1 MRFLEVFK
9 RKILLMHVAGI
20 PVRADYRWFFVL
32 ILMSLVTAGSI
43 NPMVDSGAVSF
54 VFGLLTTLVFFGSIL
69 AHELAHAFTARV
81 EGVQVM
87 EIMLHPFGGLAR
99 LKHEPETPR
108 AEFRIAVAGP
118 VASFALAVVFVALM
132 AGANAAG
139 VNLLALL
146 LLTLAVGNFL
156 IAVFNLF
163 PGYPLDGGRV
173 LRAYLWKNGKDLN
186 EATVLT
192 GRAGQVIAAA
202 MIGFGLIIAIT
213 RADFFTGFWTI
224 LVGLFLYDSAKAII
238 KEVNAEDRVRVEQIM
253 HLPVSVDPE
262 ANVLYFV
269 DHILPTRRS
278 TVFPVSK
285 DRQLYGV
292 LMLEDIKDLDRDVWH
307 TTKIHDVMRPVTRDY
322 FVEMHTPLH
331 DVREQMHSNG
341 VGAVGVV
348 DADGKLVGFVTSHQ
362 KRKRRV

>member
-1 MRFLEVFK
+1 M
-9 RKILLMHVAGI
+9 
-20 PVRADYRWFFVL
+20 RADYRWFFVL
-32 ILMSLVTAGSI
+32 LLMSIVTAGSI
-43 NPMVDSGAVSF
+43 NAMVDNGVVSF
-54 VFGLLTTLVFFGSIL
+54 IFGLLTTLVFFGSIL
-69 AHELAHAFTARV
+69 FHELAHAFTARV
-81 EGVQVM
+81 EGVEVM

-99 LKHEPETPR
+99 LRHEPDTPR

-118 VASFALAVVFVALM
+118 VASFLLALVFIVLMALA
-132 AGANAAG
+132 NASG
-139 VNLLALL
+139 VNILALL

-192 GRAGQVIAAA
+192 GRVGQMIAAV

-224 LVGLFLYDSAKAII
+224 LVGLFLYDSAKSII
-238 KEVNAEDRVRVEQIM
+238 KEVNASERVRVEQVM
-253 HLPVSVDPE
+253 RLPVTIEPE
-262 ANVLYFV
+262 ANVLHFV
-269 DHILPTRRS
+269 DHILPVNRA

-285 DRQLYGV
+285 DKQLYGI
-292 LMLEDIKDLDRDVWH
+292 LMLEDLKDLDRGVWH
-307 TTKIHDVMRPVTRDY
+307 KTKIYEVMRPVEHGH
-322 FVEMHTPLH
+322 FVEMHTPLNEAR
-331 DVREQMHSNG
+331 DLMHSNG

-348 DADGKLVGFVTSHQ
+348 DADGNLVGFVTSHH
-362 KRKRRV
+362 KRRH